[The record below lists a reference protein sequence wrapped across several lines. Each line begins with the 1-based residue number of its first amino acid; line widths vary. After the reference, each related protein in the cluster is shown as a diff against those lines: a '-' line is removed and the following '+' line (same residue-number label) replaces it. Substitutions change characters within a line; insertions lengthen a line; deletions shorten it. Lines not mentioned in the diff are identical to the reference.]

1 MPAFCRHG
9 RLEDRCPV
17 CTAKARKAASA
28 AKPSRSAGASGRSRP
43 ARSSSGGTTTR
54 RASAGIVVRREA
66 RAQEDGYHH
75 DLVPGLRATADAL
88 RLADELAYAVA
99 RLDELDADPPGRYA
113 DVRLLADEPEEALWL
128 CLQIAVLSPLEAED
142 PWSTI
147 DAARTSWADGVL
159 PDPGDLPLGPRAGI
173 DPRRGAA
180 ATFGAYRAWADR
192 AGSQV
197 AAYSGEPA
205 WTPQRRFDRAF
216 ERLALPGLGRT
227 PRFELLV
234 LVSRLTAIELE
245 PWTLGM
251 GVDASDPTV
260 VAAKRVF
267 GIGDAMNLSRRAAEL
282 CAETGV
288 PMAALD
294 LALRNWGT
302 PPATP
307 PATSRVTA
315 ASRAQADPEV
325 RGGIAAVLG
334 ALPQSAVGEDDEADA
349 DADDEA

>member
-28 AKPSRSAGASGRSRP
+28 AKPSRSAGASGRARP
-43 ARSSSGGTTTR
+43 ARSGGGTTAR

-99 RLDELDADPPGRYA
+99 RLEELAADPPGRYA
-113 DVRLLADEPEEALWL
+113 DVLLLADEPEEALWL

-147 DAARTSWADGVL
+147 DAVRTSWVDGAL

-197 AAYSGEPA
+197 AAYSGEAA

-234 LVSRLTAIELE
+234 LVSRLTAIDLE

-294 LALRNWGT
+294 LALRNWSA
-302 PPATP
+302 PPAVP
-307 PATSRVTA
+307 RVTA

-325 RGGIAAVLG
+325 RVGIAAVLG
-334 ALPQSAVGEDDEADA
+334 ALPPSADEDDEDEHPADA
-349 DADDEA
+349 G

>member
-17 CTAKARKAASA
+17 CTAKARKAAAA
-28 AKPSRSAGASGRSRP
+28 AKPSRSAGPGARPRP
-43 ARSSSGGTTTR
+43 ARSSRVTATR
-54 RASAGIVVRREA
+54 RAGAGLVVRREA

-75 DLVPGLRATADAL
+75 DLVPGLRATADAQ

-99 RLDELDADPPGRYA
+99 RVDELSADPPGRYG
-113 DVRLLADEPEEALWL
+113 DVLLLADDPEEALWL
-128 CLQIAVLSPLEAED
+128 CLQIAVLSPLEADD

-147 DAARTSWADGVL
+147 DAVRTSWADGAL

-173 DPRRGAA
+173 DRRRGPA
-180 ATFGAYRAWADR
+180 ATFGAYRAWAER

-197 AAYSGEPA
+197 AAYTGEA
-205 WTPQRRFDRAF
+205 VWTPQRRFDRAF

-234 LVSRLTAIELE
+234 LVSRLTSIELE

-267 GIGDAMNLSRRAAEL
+267 GIGDAINLSRRAAEL

-294 LALRNWGT
+294 LALRNWSA
-302 PPATP
+302 PPAV
-307 PATSRVTA
+307 ARITA
-315 ASRAQADPEV
+315 ASHAQADPEV
-325 RGGIAAVLG
+325 VAGIAAVLG
-334 ALPQSAVGEDDEADA
+334 ALPPLADESG
-349 DADDEA
+349 DADDADGAA